1 MKPLTE
7 SRHEGRFQ
15 CDSPVQVSIL
25 GKTEATFAGYLSNF
39 SAGGLRLLVERPV
52 PEGAAVKVEF
62 GETLL
67 LGEVRYCR
75 REEGGYAVGLE
86 LEHSLACTEELV
98 RLARELN
105 NSR

>member
-7 SRHEGRFQ
+7 SRREARFEG
-15 CDSPVQVSIL
+15 DSPVQVSVL
-25 GKTEATFAGYLSNF
+25 GEATAKLAGQLSNF
-39 SAGGLRLLVERPV
+39 SAGGLRLLVECPV

-75 REEGGYAVGLE
+75 PAEGGYAVGLE
-86 LEHSLACTEELV
+86 LEHTLACTDELA

>member
-7 SRHEGRFQ
+7 SRREERFEGG
-15 CDSPVQVSIL
+15 CPVQVSIL
-25 GKTEATFAGYLSNF
+25 GEAETKLAGQLSDF

-67 LGEVRYCR
+67 LGEVSYCR
-75 REEGGYAVGLE
+75 PAEGGYAVGLE